1 MPWAAKHWL
10 CRWGRQDAPLCVI
23 PVWESGLCNRL
34 NNNNNKKSLLFALR
48 VWSRKCT
55 SCVLPVCCFKA
66 RLGLGLIYSHTI
78 SMASFLPW
86 GHCWP
91 WSSLYSEEPK
101 CYILLEKHLDG
112 LIVSLGSY
120 DNPQQHKQPCWQPQ
134 EAEISALS
142 PPFPFLPFPSSLHNF
157 SI

>member
-1 MPWAAKHWL
+1 MPRAAKHWL

-34 NNNNNKKSLLFALR
+34 NNNNKKILFSLPYVYDLAS
-48 VWSRKCT
+48 V
-55 SCVLPVCCFKA
+55 PVVHYPCCFKA

-78 SMASFLPW
+78 STASFLPW
-86 GHCWP
+86 SHCWP
-91 WSSLYSEEPK
+91 QSSLYSKEPK
-101 CYILLEKHLDG
+101 CYILLEKHLHG

-142 PPFPFLPFPSSLHNF
+142 PPFPFLPLPSPPHNF